1 MVIKPKRDQPKQDDG
16 QGEFADVSE
25 KKQGGFGEK
34 RGGRGGR
41 GGRGRG
47 DGEDG
52 ERRGGGE
59 RRGRGDG
66 ENRGEGRGRGER
78 RGRGDGER
86 RGGRGR
92 GDAGNRVRNQAT
104 DEDGNPMATDGAEAG
119 GYREGYK
126 GKAREGDHPFDRKS
140 GTGRGKRDDR
150 RTGGRDGWGADKDK
164 KPETEDGAEEAK
176 IVAGG
181 DGEVDRPRN
190 NRDRQ
195 RERRE
200 PEVKEESEEEVG
212 FTLDDYE
219 AQKKAS
225 TITAKGREHEKVN
238 QKGLLAN
245 DVEKNRAAATIA
257 TKITGSDVHAKGRGE
272 GAELL
277 GFSGRDDDFGFEA
290 RQRGPKRGGERG
302 GRGGARG
309 GARGGRK
316 GGKPIFDA
324 RNEDDFPAL

>member
-1 MVIKPKRDQPKQDDG
+1 MVIKPKRDMPKQDDG
-16 QGEFADVSE
+16 QGEFADVSD
-25 KKQGGFGEK
+25 KKFGEK

-41 GGRGRG
+41 GGRGR

-52 ERRGGGE
+52 ER
-59 RRGRGDG
+59 RGDG
-66 ENRGEGRGRGER
+66 ENRGEGRGRGGG

-86 RGGRGR
+86 RGRGADGPKRRGGPDGR
-92 GDAGNRVRNQAT
+92 NRVRNQAT
-104 DEDGNPMATDGAEAG
+104 DEDGNPMPTDGAEAG

-126 GKAREGDHPFDRKS
+126 GKAREDAHPYDRKS

-150 RTGGRDGWGADKDK
+150 RQGGRAGWGDDKDK
-164 KPETEDGAEEAK
+164 KPEEKDGEEESK
-176 IVAGG
+176 IEAGG

-200 PEVKEESEEEVG
+200 PVVQEESEEEVG

-225 TITAKGREHEKVN
+225 SIVAKGREHEKVN

-245 DVEKNRAAATIA
+245 DVNKNRTETIN
-257 TKITGSDVHAKGRGE
+257 TTITGSDVHAKTRGE

-277 GFSGRDDDFGFEA
+277 GFSSRDDDLGFEH

-302 GRGGARG
+302 GRGDRGRG